1 MQTFIYRWKE
11 LKSNPAECDGPLYE
25 IRGDADALFQVA
37 KRLEL
42 PPRPFKS
49 EFLTLAGTPADI
61 HGASADV
68 RSARRAAAAE
78 KAATAREAADKGRER
93 LWIRIGDA
101 GDYNEVGDIYAAV
114 DDLNAM
120 EVGEVGCWIDGG
132 PGIGFDTPNY
142 HGHDFVSCFWGDAE
156 ANLIR
161 ALNADEKAYIENNLE
176 AVLN

>member
-1 MQTFIYRWKE
+1 MQTFIYRWQE

-68 RSARRAAAAE
+68 RSARRAAAA
-78 KAATAREAADKGRER
+78 DKGRER

-142 HGHDFVSCFWGDAE
+142 HGHDFVSLYWGDDRADLVRPLDDAE
-156 ANLIR
+156 R
-161 ALNADEKAYIENNLE
+161 AAVEAGLLEVYI
-176 AVLN
+176 